1 MSNLTLQQ
9 KKDWAKLLYLKENIT
24 QKEIAARVGV
34 TEKTLSKWVN
44 EGKWDMLKSSVII
57 TKSEELQRIYLQINE
72 LNDSI
77 FSRAKGARF
86 ASNKEADSLV
96 KLTATARNLETDA
109 SVADVIEVFKR
120 FSNWLRAVDLEKA
133 KDLVLF
139 QDAFIKTIMR

>member
-9 KKDWAKLLYLKENIT
+9 KKDWAKLLYLKENLT
-24 QKEIAARVGV
+24 QKEIAARVSV

-77 FSRAKGARF
+77 FSREKGQRF

-120 FSNWLRAVDLEKA
+120 FSNWLRSVDLEKA
-133 KDLVLF
+133 KDLIVF
-139 QDAFIKTIMR
+139 QDAFIKNIMR

>member
-1 MSNLTLQQ
+1 MANLTLQQ

-24 QKEIAARVGV
+24 QKEIATRVGV

-57 TKSEELQRIYLQINE
+57 TKSEELQRIYMQINE
-72 LNDSI
+72 LNTAI
-77 FSRAKGARF
+77 FTRQPGQRF

-96 KLTATARNLETDA
+96 KLTAAARSLETDA

-120 FSNWLRAVDLEKA
+120 FSNWLRSVDLETA
-133 KDLVLF
+133 KNLIVF